1 MQNLI
6 TKQKSFQFDNMT
18 YEERI
23 RAAYPGFS
31 KSFIRLADFIL
42 DSYLEAAFMTATELG
57 HAVNVDATTVV
68 RFSQQ
73 LGYAGYPELLREIR
87 DKIKSQLLSQPQNA
101 ANADSI
107 EGVLESAMSELDSL
121 FEQTRRLLEPNKIFI
136 LLEYIRQS
144 DKIVLI
150 PDAHARPAAYTL
162 RNIFER
168 GQFQVSQSETGA
180 MDLARTLRNANE
192 KTLLI
197 ALETGAESGH
207 IAAALREAQQ
217 AGIRTS
223 AILSA
228 ASLPCAQ
235 TAELVLFAH
244 SQPTLEMGVMLLNA
258 IAYAIGHALRWR
270 FPERY
275 SGADQKVDDLVAR
288 IQEPVA

>member
-1 MQNLI
+1 MN
-6 TKQKSFQFDNMT
+6 

-87 DKIKSQLLSQPQNA
+87 DKIKSQLLAQPQNA
-101 ANADSI
+101 AQEDSI
-107 EGVLESAMSELDSL
+107 EAVIQSAMSELDSL
-121 FEQTRRLLEPNKIFI
+121 FEQTRRLLDPHKIFK
-136 LLEYIRQS
+136 LLEFIRQS
-144 DKIVLI
+144 NRVVLI
-150 PDAHARPAAYTL
+150 PDTHARPAAYTL

-168 GQFQVSQSETGA
+168 GRFQVSQSETGA
-180 MDLARTLRNANE
+180 MDLARTLRNSGP

-207 IAAALREAQQ
+207 IASALREARQS
-217 AGIRTS
+217 GIRTA
-223 AILSA
+223 AILGA

-258 IAYAIGHALRWR
+258 IAYAVGQALRWR

-275 SGADQKVDDLVAR
+275 SDADQKVEDLVAR